1 MEKQSKKTR
10 KAKVFY
16 TLQNA
21 AGRDVSIDLNNY
33 QVICNKTHKSKS
45 FYHKY
50 LFNLIHRKYAGN
62 IDTFRTEYVSREAAP
77 SKDQRRKNQLIA
89 RIQKLSVQLS
99 NLKGELAE
107 VESGKECFPA
117 A

>member
-1 MEKQSKKTR
+1 MEKQSKKSR

-21 AGRDVSIDLNNY
+21 AGKDVSIDLNNY
-33 QVICNKTHKSKS
+33 KIVCNKTGKSKS

-50 LFNLIHRKYAGN
+50 LAGLIERKYGNN
-62 IDTFRTEYVSREAAP
+62 IDRFRTEYVSREAAP
-77 SKDQRRKNQLIA
+77 SQNERRKNYLVA

-107 VESGKECFPA
+107 AESGVVCFPDA
-117 A
+117 